1 MNKLNIQFFSYYE
14 KLINFH
20 FIADLPNDIRLQLV
34 DFINLVHPAIKY
46 MIVDRFEPG
55 KPKVTKKRRVVLP
68 HSADLAELAEHV
80 GGLPNINIK
89 QPVLI
94 TDPLHIIKA
103 FKLIERTLL
112 TKVVP
117 TTNEW
122 NSLELGVYREQL
134 IQAANSLSTL
144 LLSIRALGTRH
155 AKLSLTLLMTIT
167 SIYRAFKVK
176 AKAEESTIITPY
188 NGRTPIQEVLATY
201 FTDASIDAFLDKF
214 LDRKKLGD
222 FKSLFIYSGN
232 ASSPNGG
239 HSSLKYLA
247 DTAAV
252 INDPKLYNAI
262 IGLASQFRFGKAFIK
277 IVEILKVNIYD
288 PEYIKDKIH
297 SRLVTFTAPGGK
309 ARIIAVADWLSQTA
323 LSAVHKTQYKLLQM
337 IPSDKTY
344 DHKAGINLFIANAE
358 CYHSIDLSAATDRMP
373 RLLQQR
379 LIERIF
385 TRLDLDG
392 TAIGKY
398 WADIVDREY
407 STKNSS
413 LEKIAPTLRYAV
425 GQGMGLFS
433 SWSSMALV
441 HHFIVNQ
448 ICGCPFEHYVLVG
461 DDLLMRNSESQ
472 FTQYIDLMDQIGVR
486 VNLSKTVISTQQP
499 HSAEFARNFVI
510 DGHRI
515 TPLPTGSILAWLDG
529 KIGVLELF
537 CSFAPVMTEV
547 SISAVLEYL
556 KIKDALLLIDIAYFL
571 IRDKILTYQ
580 QAKDLL
586 SQFSIKLIITQLHI
600 EGIIKVT
607 ANKPSSP
614 ARVQLSTLTQALESQ
629 CTIRHEAEL
638 DKLSELALDF
648 SVLKFAGMEIEDYSQ
663 KMHDRINDAKY
674 IQYDH
679 NFAVSTVSK
688 REHKLIKDLL
698 LTLESSSKTIR
709 AGSKRIR

>member
-1 MNKLNIQFFSYYE
+1 MNKLNQKFYSYYE

-20 FIADLPNDIRLQLV
+20 LIVDIPNDIRQQLV
-34 DFINLVHPAIKY
+34 DFISLLTPATKY
-46 MIVDRFEPG
+46 MIIDRFEPG
-55 KPKVTKKRRVVLP
+55 KPKIVKKRRVVLP
-68 HSADLAELAEHV
+68 HSADLAELAEHI

-89 QPVLI
+89 QPI
-94 TDPLHIIKA
+94 INSDPLSIIKA

-122 NSLELGVYREQL
+122 KSLELGVYQEQL

-144 LLSIRALGTRH
+144 LLSIRALGPRH
-155 AKLSLTLLMTIT
+155 AKLTLTLLMTIIA
-167 SIYRAFKVK
+167 IYRAFKVK
-176 AKAEESTIITPY
+176 AKAEESTIVTPY
-188 NGRTPIQEVLATY
+188 NGRTPIQEVISTY
-201 FTDASIDAFLDKF
+201 FSDTSIDAFLDKF
-214 LDRKKLGD
+214 LDKKKLGNFD
-222 FKSLFIYSGN
+222 SLFIYSGN

-262 IGLASQFRFGKAFIK
+262 IGLAGQFKFGKAFIK

-323 LSAVHKTQYKLLQM
+323 LSAIHKTQYKLLQM
-337 IPSDKTY
+337 IPSDRTY
-344 DHKAGINLFIANAE
+344 DHKAGMNLFITSAE

-373 RLLQQR
+373 RHLQQR

-385 TRLDLDG
+385 TRLGLDG
-392 TAIGKY
+392 LAIGKY

-413 LEKIAPTLRYAV
+413 LEKISPTLRYAV

-441 HHFIVNQ
+441 HHYIVNQ
-448 ICGCPFEHYVLVG
+448 ICGCPFENYVLVG

-515 TPLPTGSILAWLDG
+515 HLLPTGSILAWLDG

-537 CSFAPVMTEV
+537 CSFAPVMNEV
-547 SISAVLEYL
+547 LISSVLDFL

-580 QAKDLL
+580 QAEELL
-586 SQFSIKLIITQLHI
+586 SQFSVKLIITKQHI
-600 EGIIKVT
+600 DGIIKVT

-614 ARVQLSTLTQALESQ
+614 ARVQLSSLTHALESQ

-638 DKLSELALDF
+638 DQLSDLALDF
-648 SVLKFAGMEIEDYSQ
+648 SVLKFAGSEIEDYSQ
-663 KMHDRINDAKY
+663 KMHDRINNAQY

-679 NFAVSTVSK
+679 DFAISTVSK
-688 REHKLIKDLL
+688 REHKLIKELL
-698 LTLESSSKTIR
+698 ITLESSSKSIR
-709 AGSKRIR
+709 AGSKRIK